1 MFHCLALDAGDE
13 HLGNG
18 VPPVVHTLGEVA
30 DSVHASVDVNKSL
43 ARAVLQVAGIRVA
56 CGAGDEGAQLV
67 VGLRAYRK
75 QQRAG

>member
-1 MFHCLALDAGDE
+1 MDA
-13 HLGNG
+13 
-18 VPPVVHTLGEVA
+18 A
-30 DSVHASVDVNKSL
+30 VDVDESFS
-43 ARAVLQVAGIRVA
+43 RAVLQVAGIRVA